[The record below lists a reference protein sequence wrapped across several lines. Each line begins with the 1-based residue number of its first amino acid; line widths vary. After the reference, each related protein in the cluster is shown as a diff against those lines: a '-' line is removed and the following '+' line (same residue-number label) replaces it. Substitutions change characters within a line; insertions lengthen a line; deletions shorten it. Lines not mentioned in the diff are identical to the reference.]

1 MLLSIVKKM
10 QTRWPKNE
18 QSDSKHFKIC
28 EISMIIG
35 CILLRKTD
43 SVQYFAQFLSLT
55 DILYEW
61 QCLLPQNRS
70 ELLR

>member
-1 MLLSIVKKM
+1 
-10 QTRWPKNE
+10 
-18 QSDSKHFKIC
+18 
-28 EISMIIG
+28 MIIG
-35 CILLRKTD
+35 CILLRKPY

-70 ELLR
+70 QHYGDNRNLRKQVFFFVTNSKEHESQAW

>member
-1 MLLSIVKKM
+1 MIVGFILSGK
-10 QTRWPKNE
+10 
-18 QSDSKHFKIC
+18 
-28 EISMIIG
+28 
-35 CILLRKTD
+35 LD

-70 ELLR
+70 QHYWDNLNRVTSSEEHESQA